1 MSNVER
7 QGLRESHKATDG
19 GFGILDA
26 FQGCFEDVMKDF
38 HKAQCEFLNSKPA
51 EAVLPKAEISKDS
64 RGEFIAFAAMDKSKE
79 NVPDIGDWLDN
90 RIKLDKRQAA

>member
-26 FQGCFEDVMKDF
+26 FHGCFEDFMKDF
-38 HKAQCEFLNSKPA
+38 HTAQCEFLNSKPA

-64 RGEFIAFAAMDKSKE
+64 RGEFIAFAAVDKSKE
-79 NVPDIGDWLDN
+79 NVPDIGDWLDS